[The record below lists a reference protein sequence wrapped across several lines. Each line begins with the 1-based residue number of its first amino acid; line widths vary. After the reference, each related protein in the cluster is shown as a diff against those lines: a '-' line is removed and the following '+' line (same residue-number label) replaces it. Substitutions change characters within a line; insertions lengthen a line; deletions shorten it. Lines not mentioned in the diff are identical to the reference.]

1 MLVLFVISKSVLN
14 RVSTNIY
21 KCVLLVLI
29 MAEFSDTPLMEITL
43 RRYESPR
50 GLSKRDTLRK
60 ICLSLG
66 LLQPGDSRDVIVD
79 ILLVLENIKHLK
91 KELSS
96 IEIKEEVVGIRS
108 QAGLSSQG
116 TADSNIRRQLKRL
129 RDVHL
134 VEKVRNNYRIVEFS
148 SLRELFENRIQK
160 ILLQSIVQRNVEY
173 FDFYSQFEHDSVNN
187 KNNSNN
193 S

>member
-1 MLVLFVISKSVLN
+1 
-14 RVSTNIY
+14 
-21 KCVLLVLI
+21 

-43 RRYESPR
+43 RRYENPH

-91 KELSS
+91 KDLSAFD
-96 IEIKEEVVGIRS
+96 IKEEVVRLRTQS
-108 QAGLSSQG
+108 GLSNQG

-129 RDVHL
+129 RDVYL
-134 VEKVRNNYRIVEFS
+134 VEKVRNNYRIFEFS
-148 SLRELFENRIQK
+148 DLKVLYENRIQK
-160 ILLQSIVQRNVEY
+160 ILLDSIVQRNVEY
-173 FDFYSQFEHDSVNN
+173 LEYYSQFEKDNN
-187 KNNSNN
+187 KK
-193 S
+193 